1 MTTKSLL
8 FLIKEDV
15 TAWRKENYKSE
26 FSTVKE
32 ILNFQKIE
40 SHNDSIERQ
49 YKYLRKA
56 QFEAIET
63 YLYLRFVKK
72 TPKII
77 DLYKQYYPISRDFT
91 KALNIDHIPEYSFK
105 YIKNID
111 DVLADFQDENIL
123 KANKYHSLVE
133 TINLD
138 YPSYILALAMGSGK
152 TNIISAIIAIEFAI
166 AIENEKNTEF
176 NFMQNALVF
185 APGLI
190 ILKNSLKKISTL
202 PFEKILPS
210 ELSKKFL
217 ANVKY
222 IQAGNNKTLSLIRG
236 SKWNIVVLNSEKIIL
251 REVKA
256 KTDNQQKS
264 FEERKLQANLR
275 IEAIKSLPNLA
286 IFSDE
291 AHHTYGN
298 KIGDDLKKVRETI
311 NHIHENKELVCVVNT
326 TGTPYSD
333 KKMLK
338 DVIFWYGLEDG
349 IKDGILK
356 SLHHGV
362 KQYNFET
369 ENEEKEVVF
378 DIINN
383 FFSKYK
389 TNEKI
394 AFYFKN
400 EEHLERLKPYIEQ
413 ALFKEGFTNDIV
425 LKYTLETKTTNTEK
439 EFLSLDEPKNKKRVI
454 LLIGMGKEGWDCKTL
469 FSTALITE
477 SSSSNNYILQAST
490 RCLRQIEGNT
500 QPATIYLSRKNMMV
514 LNKEMQA
521 NYNIDATILDN
532 LKVENHKEQIL
543 TAKKPNP
550 PRLEI
555 KVKELKIIEDKEKP
569 FILKLEKPEIENKE
583 IIVNTANL
591 QNNQVQETGDYQ
603 RISNNDKISLLL
615 ASNIIATKYH
625 LKNLDVLKKMQKI
638 YQENSEIP
646 EYHLQEL
653 FKQIDDKK
661 QNYKTIEEITTR
673 IIAII
678 KTEEGFQK
686 SEDGKYYYHT
696 IKFKEGNSP
705 IFKHNTNNSQYGF
718 HYEPYNFDSKPEND
732 FFEKILNITNSK
744 AKDIEDI
751 YFTGGLTTPD
761 KTDLHFQYKGQDGK
775 YHQYYPDFLIKKKNG
790 EIFIVE
796 IKAEKEREDFDVK
809 AKEKAVQEIANINE
823 NKIKYVVLYTTGETI
838 STSDKGF
845 LKVNDFIV

>member
-1 MTTKSLL
+1 MKDLVNK
-8 FLIKEDV
+8 IRHDV
-15 TAWRKENYKSE
+15 LQWRLNNYKSE
-26 FSTVKE
+26 FTEIKE
-32 ILNFQKIE
+32 ILNFQKTEIE
-40 SHNDSIERQ
+40 NQ

-63 YLYLRFVKK
+63 YLFLRFVKK

-77 DLYKQYYPISRDFT
+77 DLYKTYYSTPPEFC
-91 KALNIDHIPEYSFK
+91 KALNINHIPEHSFR
-105 YIKNID
+105 YIKNIED
-111 DVLADFQDENIL
+111 IL
-123 KANKYHSLVE
+123 SDLKDAKTLKEYKYHSLIE
-133 TINLD
+133 TLNLD

-152 TNIISAIIAIEFAI
+152 TNIISSIIAIEFAI
-166 AIENEKNTEF
+166 AIANEKMAEF

-185 APGLI
+185 APGLT
-190 ILKNSLKKISTL
+190 ILKNSLKKISVL
-202 PFEKILPS
+202 PFEKILPP
-210 ELSKKFL
+210 EMCKNFL
-217 ANVKY
+217 VNVKY
-222 IQAGNNKTLSLIRG
+222 IQAGNNKTLSLIRD

-251 REVKA
+251 RETNT
-256 KTDNQQKS
+256 KTDNQQKA

-298 KIGDDLKKVRETI
+298 KIGDELKKVRETI
-311 NHIHENKELVCVVNT
+311 NHIHANKELVCVVNT
-326 TGTPYSD
+326 TGTPYAN

-356 SLHHGV
+356 SLHHSV

-378 DIINN
+378 DIITD

-400 EEHLERLKPYIEQ
+400 EDHLERLKLYIEQ
-413 ALFKEGFTNDIV
+413 ALFKEGFTKDII

-439 EFLSLDEPKNKKRVI
+439 EFLSLDNPENKKRVI

-469 FSTALITE
+469 FATALITE

-500 QPATIYLSRKNMMV
+500 KPATIYLSRKNMMV
-514 LNKEMQA
+514 LNKEMKE
-521 NYNIDATILDN
+521 NYNTDATILDR
-532 LKVENHKEQIL
+532 LQTENYKEQKLIV
-543 TAKKPNP
+543 KKPNLP
-550 PRLEI
+550 KLEI
-555 KVKELKIIEDKEKP
+555 KVKELKIIEDKTQN
-569 FILKLEKPEIENKE
+569 FILKFAKPNIEEKKIT
-583 IIVNTANL
+583 IHTANL
-591 QNNQVQETGDYQ
+591 KDNKILETGDYQ
-603 RISNNDKISLLL
+603 QIINNDKISILL

-625 LKNLDVLKKMQKI
+625 LKNLAVLKEMQKI
-638 YQENSEIP
+638 YQENEIP
-646 EYHLQEL
+646 AYHLQEL
-653 FKQIDDKK
+653 FMQIDKTK
-661 QNYKTIEEITTR
+661 ENYQTITEITTR
-673 IIAII
+673 IMAII
-678 KTEEGFQK
+678 KTEEGFKK

-696 IKFKEGNSP
+696 IKFKEKNSP
-705 IFKHNTNNSQYGF
+705 IFKTNEGNSQYGF
-718 HYEPYNFDSKPEND
+718 HYEPYSFDSNPEAD
-732 FFEKILNITNSK
+732 FFETLLNITNAK

-761 KTDLHFQYKGQDGK
+761 KTDFHFQYKGQDGK
-775 YHQYYPDFLIKKKNG
+775 FHQYYPDFLVRKKNG
-790 EIFIVE
+790 EIYIIE
-796 IKAEKEREDFDVK
+796 IKSEADKHNLDVI

-823 NKIKYVVLYTTGETI
+823 NKIKYVVLYTSGDKI
-838 STSDKGF
+838 STSNSDY
-845 LKVNDFIV
+845 LKIIDFIN